1 MKLFTALTLIYA
13 TLAAAAPSHL
23 LLRDNKPPPPM
34 MPVYMS
40 GLPWDN
46 DDSNMKCVSSL
57 IALGFFEVKQRDLR
71 HAMEWGTNLRISKHY
86 NGSKQKTIL
95 PASHIVADLSMSIEN
110 KYPHKWQNARDDTV
124 VPLPLFRMS
133 GICSPP
139 GGGYFFE
146 YPIIEDGFYAG
157 EDDTLLFRAVFMIT
171 DTDPYKLQVN
181 YCGTIWRNKK
191 ANGGYLS
198 CDLEDFFAHLPEK
211 KPTLK
216 AL

>member
-34 MPVYMS
+34 MPVYIS
-40 GLPWDN
+40 GLPSDN
-46 DDSNMKCVSSL
+46 DESNMKC
-57 IALGFFEVKQRDLR
+57 
-71 HAMEWGTNLRISKHY
+71 
-86 NGSKQKTIL
+86 
-95 PASHIVADLSMSIEN
+95 EN
-110 KYPHKWQNARDDTV
+110 KYPHRWQNARDDTI

-171 DTDPYKLQVN
+171 DTDPYELQVN

-198 CDLEDFFAHLPEK
+198 CDLEDFFAHMPREEANIESCLGS
-211 KPTLK
+211 
-216 AL
+216 

>member
-23 LLRDNKPPPPM
+23 LLRDNKPPPT
-34 MPVYMS
+34 
-40 GLPWDN
+40 
-46 DDSNMKCVSSL
+46 DDACVSSL
-57 IALGFFEVKQRDLR
+57 IVLGFFEVKQRDLR

-86 NGSKQKTIL
+86 NGK
-95 PASHIVADLSMSIEN
+95 N
-110 KYPHKWQNARDDTV
+110 KYPHRWQNARDDTI

-146 YPIIEDGFYAG
+146 YPIIEGGFYAG

-198 CDLEDFFAHLPEK
+198 CDLEDFFAHMPLGREEANIESSVGSEP
-211 KPTLK
+211 PRRDDFV
-216 AL
+216 

>member
-34 MPVYMS
+34 MPVYIS
-40 GLPWDN
+40 GLPSDN
-46 DDSNMKCVSSL
+46 DESNMKC
-57 IALGFFEVKQRDLR
+57 GFFEVKQRDLR

-86 NGSKQKTIL
+86 NGK
-95 PASHIVADLSMSIEN
+95 N
-110 KYPHKWQNARDDTV
+110 KYPHRWQNARDDTI

-146 YPIIEDGFYAG
+146 YPIIEGGFYAG

-198 CDLEDFFAHLPEK
+198 CDLEDFFAHMPLGREEANIKSSVESESPRRQDFV
-211 KPTLK
+211 
-216 AL
+216 